1 MHASYDPSLL
11 PAFGRPNP
19 ADLAGAPP
27 AGPPSGPAGP
37 NMTSPGLNHEP
48 HGSNEASQG
57 RRASRTRESARA
69 NLALPASSPDCSPY
83 GPPLAL
89 PRTTLNQA
97 MVPRTCLNRSHA

>member
-11 PAFGRPNP
+11 PASGRPTP
-19 ADLAGAPP
+19 AELARAP
-27 AGPPSGPAGP
+27 STGP
-37 NMTSPGLNHEP
+37 NMTRPGSNHEP

-57 RRASRTRESARA
+57 RRALCMREGARA
-69 NLALPASSPDCSPY
+69 NLDLPASSPDCSPY